1 MEAIT
6 RLTFGWL
13 GTQTPYFAISQID
26 PMDFTLLTFR
36 IKSVVISRL
45 QQDVK
50 AVPTGKRG
58 PIAVANT
65 FLTLHSTRAHP
76 VFVVLETA
84 RNSEIRFRVVERN
97 PVIFSGRNLVQVIP
111 VFATG
116 KTLIHSAI
124 RPEQQALAN
133 LRFRGL

>member
-6 RLTFGWL
+6 RLTFGRL
-13 GTQTPYFAISQID
+13 GTQTPYFSVSQID

-36 IKSVVISRL
+36 IKGVVISRIK
-45 QQDVK
+45 QDVK
-50 AVPTGKRG
+50 AVHTGQRG

-65 FLTLHSTRAHP
+65 FLTLYSTRAHP

-97 PVIFSGRNLVQVIP
+97 AIIFSIGNLV
-111 VFATG
+111 
-116 KTLIHSAI
+116 L
-124 RPEQQALAN
+124 
-133 LRFRGL
+133 